1 MARKIGSRY
10 TAHQVLGRGSAGT
23 VWLGEGPEGP
33 VAIKLLR
40 EDLASDQDLVG
51 RFVQER
57 TALLSL
63 DHPRV
68 VGIRDLVVDGADLAL
83 VMDLVRGTDL
93 RSRLERE
100 HRMTPEAAVAI
111 AADVADGLAAAHA
124 GGVVHRDV
132 KPENVLLDSAAP
144 AGPGGAP
151 PALLTDFGIARLV
164 DSPRRTRATRI
175 IGTPD
180 YLAPEIIEGL
190 PPRASVD
197 IYALATVLYELLA
210 GFTPFGGGHPGAVLR
225 RHVTESVQPLPDLPD
240 ELWQILAQCLAKAPA
255 SRLTAG
261 ELGARLR
268 ELLPHLAGLPA
279 LDVAPPGA
287 DGAAAENGFADEG
300 AEPGSAAGGPG
311 GAVGAAAGAP
321 GGSGVPGGPGG
332 LGGSGAAG
340 ARSGSGGSGVGGG
353 MGSGAGAPAAPVSG
367 FADRRRGA
375 VPLVRGAAPDS
386 SRDTHTSIRLPTAD
400 ELAGYGAA
408 SRAGRAAGKAAG
420 GKGAGGRGAGK
431 GGTGQGGT
439 GNGTGRGGAL
449 RASAPDRPASPRH
462 RAVSDAVR
470 SRRIKF
476 AAAAAAALA
485 VAGIGGWGIASAG
498 SSGSGHGGSGKDP
511 GASTDDR
518 PAAPDTSA
526 DGSARSP
533 VSSGAPT
540 AGRGGTPTAPTAGA
554 ASPQGRTGAPVALPR
569 WSAAQDVPA
578 AGVPLTGGP
587 RAVVLGHTTYVFA
600 RGEDKNV
607 WYVTRDG
614 SGYGPWHRLTGISTQ
629 GDPAVV
635 SARAG
640 RIDLFAAGT
649 DGLLYRR
656 TYTGPASGAAGAGSW
671 NAWSQVDERTHF
683 DAAPAAA
690 SSEPGRIDLV
700 DRVGGDLVTA
710 SLVDGRWNAWALV
723 PTAGRITSAPA
734 LVSRGRG
741 TLEAF
746 VVRKA
751 DGAVLRLPF
760 SGGAWRPSSVVDGL
774 DAAGAGRPEA
784 LAAGG
789 RLYVFAAGQAS
800 ALQGAPTPL
809 PAGLGGGPVGAAGAA
824 GTLELFAP
832 TAHGTLTRATA
843 PA

>member
-1 MARKIGSRY
+1 LARKIGSRY

-100 HRMTPEAAVAI
+100 HRLPPEAAVAI

-144 AGPGGAP
+144 PGPGGAP

-225 RHVTESVQPLPDLPD
+225 RHVTETVQPLPGLPGD
-240 ELWQILAQCLAKAPA
+240 LWQVLAQCLAKAPA
-255 SRLTAG
+255 SRLKAS
-261 ELGARLR
+261 ELGTRLR
-268 ELLPHLAGLPA
+268 ELLPGLAGAPA
-279 LDVAPPGA
+279 LDVTVPGT
-287 DGAAAENGFADEG
+287 DGAAAQTPYGE
-300 AEPGSAAGGPG
+300 EPGEPPLPPS
-311 GAVGAAAGAP
+311 
-321 GGSGVPGGPGG
+321 S
-332 LGGSGAAG
+332 
-340 ARSGSGGSGVGGG
+340 
-353 MGSGAGAPAAPVSG
+353 
-367 FADRRRGA
+367 ADRRRGA

-386 SRDTHTSIRLPTAD
+386 SRDTHTSIKLPTAE
-400 ELAGYGAA
+400 ELASFGSGT
-408 SRAGRAAGKAAG
+408 RA
-420 GKGAGGRGAGK
+420 
-431 GGTGQGGT
+431 
-439 GNGTGRGGAL
+439 GRGGATG

-462 RAVSDAVR
+462 RAVSDALR
-470 SRRIKF
+470 QRRIKV
-476 AAAAAAALA
+476 AAATVAALA
-485 VAGIGGWGIASAG
+485 VAGLGGWGIASAG
-498 SSGSGHGGSGKDP
+498 SNDHTGPSAPDP
-511 GASTDDR
+511 GGTSRGDRAPSPDAS
-518 PAAPDTSA
+518 
-526 DGSARSP
+526 DGH
-533 VSSGAPT
+533 
-540 AGRGGTPTAPTAGA
+540 GTPTAPTAGA
-554 ASPQGRTGAPVALPR
+554 ASPQGRTGAPVELPR
-569 WSAAQDVPA
+569 WSAFRDAPA
-578 AGVPLTGGP
+578 AGVRLTGGP
-587 RAVVLGHTTYVFA
+587 RALAMGGDTYVFA
-600 RGEDKNV
+600 RGADKNV
-607 WYVTRDG
+607 WYVVRDG
-614 SGYGPWHRLTGISTQ
+614 SGYGPWRKLTGISVDD
-629 GDPAVV
+629 DPAVV
-635 SARAG
+635 SAQAG
-640 RIDLFAAGT
+640 RIDLFARGT

-656 TYTGPASGAAGAGSW
+656 TLSGDYW
-671 NAWSQVDERTHF
+671 KPWIQVDERTRF
-683 DAAPAAA
+683 DASPAAA
-690 SSEPGRIDLV
+690 SSAPGRIDLV
-700 DRVGGDLVTA
+700 GRVGGDLVTA

-723 PTAGRITSAPA
+723 PTAGRIAASPA
-734 LVSRGRG
+734 LVSRGSG
-741 TLEAF
+741 TLDAF

-760 SGGAWRPSSVVDGL
+760 SGGAWRPATVVGGL
-774 DAAGAGRPEA
+774 DAHLRPEA
-784 LAAGG
+784 LVSGPH
-789 RLYVFAAGQAS
+789 LYVFAGGAQIESVEPAGSAEPPGPAS
-800 ALQGAPTPL
+800 PL
-809 PAGLGGGPVGAAGAA
+809 PGAAPGPVGAVASAHA
-824 GTLELFAP
+824 LELF
-832 TAHGTLTRATA
+832 TVTSHGTLARATA
-843 PA
+843 GA